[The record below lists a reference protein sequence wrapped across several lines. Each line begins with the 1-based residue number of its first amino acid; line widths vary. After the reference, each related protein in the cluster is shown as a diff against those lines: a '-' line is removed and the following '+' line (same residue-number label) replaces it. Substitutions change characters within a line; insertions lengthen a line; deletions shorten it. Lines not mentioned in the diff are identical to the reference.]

1 MSAEKPK
8 TFLSGAGLVWKW
20 QRLVWWL
27 FAVGLILSLAGTRG
41 LVDRIGGT
49 IDHSMASSRLSD
61 GFDLSAITELATMPD
76 APLRITQSGSATVSL
91 VFFIFMLFCTGGI
104 VATYVRDERPD
115 VGNFFEACGYHF
127 WRFFRLTIY
136 LLIAL
141 IPVGIVAAIGGA
153 MSNNIDEKSISPM
166 PSVYVFEATVVIVL
180 FLLMVVRLWFDMT
193 QVIAVAEDEKRM
205 HKALRL
211 SAVLVAKN
219 FGSLFWLYLR
229 ISVVAWVLMGLAVY
243 AWMAK
248 LPPTWNGD
256 AFIVSQLAILFWIGT
271 RLWQRASE
279 AQWYREYRA
288 GVAARQPVWTPALA
302 PVISPITEP
311 VVVVPPTE
319 PAVG

>member
-1 MSAEKPK
+1 MSESKPK

-20 QRLVWWL
+20 QRLVWWI
-27 FAVGLILSLAGTRG
+27 FAVGLILSLLGTRG
-41 LVDRIGGT
+41 LVTRVGDVL
-49 IDHSMASSRLSD
+49 DHSMASSRLAN
-61 GFDLSAITELATMPD
+61 GFDVSAIVELLIKPD
-76 APLRITQSGSATVSL
+76 APLQVTQSGSATVSL
-91 VFFIFMLFCTGGI
+91 IFFIFMLFTTGGI
-104 VATYVRDERPD
+104 IATYARDERPD

-141 IPVGIVAAIGGA
+141 IPVGVVVAVAAA
-153 MSNNIDEKSISPM
+153 MNNSIDEKSISPM
-166 PSVYVFEATVVIVL
+166 PAVHFAEAASVFVL

-219 FGSLFWLYLR
+219 FVSLFWLYLR
-229 ISVVAWVLMGLAVY
+229 ISVVSWALMGLALY
-243 AWMAK
+243 LWMLK
-248 LPPTWNGD
+248 LGPASNV
-256 AFIVSQLAILFWIGT
+256 AALLISQLAILFWIGT

-288 GVAARQPVWTPALA
+288 AADAREPVWSPAPVAAPVAVTA
-302 PVISPITEP
+302 
-311 VVVVPPTE
+311 PTE

>member
-1 MSAEKPK
+1 MSGSKPK
-8 TFLSGAGLVWKW
+8 TFSSGAGLVWKW
-20 QRLVWWL
+20 QRLVWWV
-27 FAVGLILSLAGTRG
+27 FAVGLILSLVGTRG
-41 LVDRIGGT
+41 MLDRVAGS
-49 IDHSMASSRLSD
+49 IDHRMASSRLAD
-61 GFDLSAITELATMPD
+61 GFDVSAIVALASTPE
-76 APLRITQSGSATVSL
+76 APLQVTQSGSASTGII
-91 VFFIFMLFCTGGI
+91 FFIFMLFTTGGI
-104 VATYVRDERPD
+104 IATYVRDERPD

-141 IPVGIVAAIGGA
+141 IPVGIVGAIAAA
-153 MSNNIDEKSISPM
+153 ANNSIDEKSISPM
-166 PSVYVFEATVVIVL
+166 PAVHFAEVASVVVL

-219 FGSLFWLYLR
+219 FFSLFWLYLR
-229 ISVVAWVLMGLAVY
+229 ISLVSWLLMGLALYV
-243 AWMAK
+243 WMAK
-248 LPPTWNGD
+248 LSPTSNIA
-256 AFIVSQLAILFWIGT
+256 AFLISQLAILFWIGT

-288 GVAARQPVWTPALA
+288 AVEVRQPVWTPA
-302 PVISPITEP
+302 P
-311 VVVVPPTE
+311 VVVAAPTE